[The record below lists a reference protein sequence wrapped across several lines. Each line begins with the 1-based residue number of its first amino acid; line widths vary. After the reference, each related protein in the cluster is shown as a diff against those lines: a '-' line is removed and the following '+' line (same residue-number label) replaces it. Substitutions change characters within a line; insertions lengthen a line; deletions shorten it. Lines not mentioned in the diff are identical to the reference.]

1 MSQSNHYIL
10 QRANLSVA
18 SLTISSDRI
27 TSVDFTNPFLELGT
41 SILLYKEPEEGFSQT
56 RFARPFSVQLIIV
69 FVISWLIVG
78 TVAWIT
84 AWLSPYD
91 RRVLKRE
98 KKIDAPYGFSYSM
111 WAQYGSMMQQG

>member
-1 MSQSNHYIL
+1 MYNIL
-10 QRANLSVA
+10 QKANLSVA

-27 TSVDFTNPFLELGT
+27 TSVDFTKPFIKLGT
-41 SILLYKEPEEGFSQT
+41 SILLYKESEEGFSQT
-56 RFARPFSVQLIIV
+56 RFARPFSVHLIIV

-84 AWLSPYD
+84 TWLSPYD

-98 KKIDAPYGFSYSM
+98 KKIDASYGFSYSI